1 MQEKFL
7 ANEAIIPVKLTK
19 LVSINCDWGS
29 TDRKSRDQ
37 NYFVKEIVT
46 IFAKKVQEIEKA
58 IGTLGDYV
66 RLSKGPG

>member
-1 MQEKFL
+1 MKSFFPFKKIF
-7 ANEAIIPVKLTK
+7 AINNAGKRSKVRNE
-19 LVSINCDWGS
+19 
-29 TDRKSRDQ
+29 RDQ

-58 IGTLGDYV
+58 LGALGDYV